1 MRPNRLVVRAYLLRG
16 ALLWILARVAITG
29 ALVLA
34 GGDALKLST
43 TALVEVVLLIVALG
57 WIETRRRRE
66 GALLANLGVSPFLL
80 SVFFAGPAL
89 LGEFVLRFAAAL
101 LA

>member
-1 MRPNRLVVRAYLLRG
+1 MRPNPLVVQAYLLRG
-16 ALLWILARVAITG
+16 ALLWIVARAAIAG

-34 GGDALKLST
+34 GGDALTLST

-66 GALLANLGVSPFLL
+66 SALLANLGVSPILL

>member
-1 MRPNRLVVRAYLLRG
+1 MRPNPLVVQAYLLRG
-16 ALLWILARVAITG
+16 ALLWIVARAAITG

-34 GGDALKLST
+34 EGDALKLST

-66 GALLANLGVSPFLL
+66 GALLANLGVSPLVL
-80 SVFFAGPAL
+80 SAFFAGPAL
-89 LGEFVLRFAAAL
+89 LGEFVLRFGAAVFA
-101 LA
+101 

>member
-1 MRPNRLVVRAYLLRG
+1 VIAG
-16 ALLWILARVAITG
+16 ALL
-29 ALVLA
+29 LA
-34 GGDALKLST
+34 GGDALRLST

-66 GALLANLGVSPFLL
+66 SVLLANLGVSPPLL

-89 LGEFVLRFAAAL
+89 VGEFALRVGAAL
-101 LA
+101 LM

>member
-1 MRPNRLVVRAYLLRG
+1 MRPNPLVVRAYLLRG
-16 ALLWILARVAITG
+16 ALLWIVARAAITG

-66 GALLANLGVSPFLL
+66 GALLANLGVSPLIL

-89 LGEFVLRFAAAL
+89 LGEFVLRFGAGLFA
-101 LA
+101 

>member
-1 MRPNRLVVRAYLLRG
+1 MRPNPLVAQAYLLRG
-16 ALLWILARVAITG
+16 ALLWIVTRAALTG

-43 TALVEVVLLIVALG
+43 TTLVAVVLLIVALG

-66 GALLANLGVSPFLL
+66 GALLANLGVSPFAL
-80 SVFFAGPAL
+80 SVLFAAPAL
-89 LGEFVLRFAAAL
+89 LGEFVIRLGAAV